1 MGYSPTSC
9 LLYLSLGFVYF
20 IPFLLM
26 ENMSE
31 ICLCGKGEDG
41 RVDDIKFVFVGKAK
55 MVVLMTLSFMSRRI
69 HTHQEGLFFFHNE
82 KEEGRGKCGASHIHI
97 CTKDTNMQSL
107 CCVGWKTVF
116 CCQQSFCGCSYQ
128 NV

>member
-26 ENMSE
+26 ENTSE

-41 RVDDIKFVFVGKAK
+41 RVDDIKFYVTKVPYAP
-55 MVVLMTLSFMSRRI
+55 
-69 HTHQEGLFFFHNE
+69 
-82 KEEGRGKCGASHIHI
+82 RGFILLP
-97 CTKDTNMQSL
+97 Q
-107 CCVGWKTVF
+107 
-116 CCQQSFCGCSYQ
+116 
-128 NV
+128 

>member
-1 MGYSPTSC
+1 MSGNGIFPYK
-9 LLYLSLGFVYF
+9 LSTLALGFVYF

-26 ENMSE
+26 ENTSE

-55 MVVLMTLSFMSRRI
+55 MVVLMTLSFMSRRF

-82 KEEGRGKCGASHIHI
+82 KEGRGKCGASHTHI

-107 CCVGWKTVF
+107 CCVRWKTVF
-116 CCQQSFCGCSYQ
+116 CCQQSFCGCSD
-128 NV
+128 